1 MFPLLDSL
9 FNDPLGFLREALY
22 RVPAIL
28 LALILHEWAHGYV
41 AYRLGDPTAK
51 MMGRLSLNPLHHLDP
66 LGTILMLV
74 AGFGWAKPVPINP
87 NNFSHPRRDDFLVSI
102 AGVTM
107 NLLLFSLFI
116 TVYYLLYEPMMRAT
130 LAAGS
135 TNTIQFYMLQ
145 FTISTAI
152 VNLSIAIFNLL
163 PIPPLDGSHVL
174 NDLVLKG
181 NLFVKRQTAQLGM
194 GLLMALSFTGI
205 LGKGMSFVVNGVVDG
220 AFKLLA
226 TIFGA

>member
-9 FNDPLGFLREALY
+9 FNNPLDFLREALY

-66 LGTILMLV
+66 VGTILMLV

-102 AGVTM
+102 AGITM
-107 NLLLFSLFI
+107 NILLFAVFFTIGYVLF
-116 TVYYLLYEPMMRAT
+116 EPLTRAT
-130 LAAGS
+130 MAAGS
-135 TNTIQFYMLQ
+135 TNTIQYYLLQ
-145 FTISTAI
+145 FIFTTAI
-152 VNLSIAIFNLL
+152 VNLSIAIFNLI

-174 NDLVLKG
+174 NDLILKG
-181 NLFVKRQTAQLGM
+181 NLFVKRKTAQLGM
-194 GLLMALSFTGI
+194 GLLMLLSFTGI
-205 LGKGMSFVVNGVVDG
+205 LGKGMGIVVNWVWNG
-220 AFKLLA
+220 ASTLLA
-226 TIFGA
+226 SVFGG